1 MPDPPAGPRPDHIT
15 GPLAEPPQPAT
26 RPGELFEEVPPARPK
41 RAGRP
46 GSVSPQW
53 QSSPIRRT
61 PRELPSFDGSFI
73 AGRRQRTRWRLRWLV
88 PLVGLSLGA
97 SIGVLGFVTPGL
109 FVSRVFDDE
118 ALQDGVRLVL
128 ERDFHLA
135 QVTELQCPRH
145 QPVEPHTVFL
155 CAVRINGA
163 PSTVPVVIQD
173 ETGRY
178 AVGRPS

>member
-1 MPDPPAGPRPDHIT
+1 MSEDS
-15 GPLAEPPQPAT
+15 PQ
-26 RPGELFEEVPPARPK
+26 ARPK

-53 QSSPIRRT
+53 QPSLVRRT
-61 PRELPSFDGSFI
+61 PQPLPSFDVSFI
-73 AGRRQRTRWRLRWLV
+73 AGRRVRSQWRLRWLV
-88 PLVGLSLGA
+88 PVVALALGA

-109 FVSRVFDDE
+109 FVSRVLDDE
-118 ALQDGVRLVL
+118 SLQDGVRLVL

-135 QVTELQCPRH
+135 QVTELQCPRR
-145 QPVEPHTVFL
+145 QPVEPHMVFL

-173 ETGRY
+173 TTGRY

>member
-1 MPDPPAGPRPDHIT
+1 MP
-15 GPLAEPPQPAT
+15 
-26 RPGELFEEVPPARPK
+26 EETPTARPK

-46 GSVSPQW
+46 GSGSPQW
-53 QSSPIRRT
+53 RPSSVRRV
-61 PRELPSFDGSFI
+61 PHGLPSFDGSFI
-73 AGRRQRTRWRLRWLV
+73 AGRRVRSRWRLRWLV
-88 PLVGLSLGA
+88 PVVGLALAA
-97 SIGVLGFVTPGL
+97 SVGVLGFVNPGL

-128 ERDFHLA
+128 ERDFHLT
-135 QVTELQCPRH
+135 QVTELQCPRR
-145 QPVEPHTVFL
+145 QPVEPHAVFL

-173 ETGRY
+173 AAGRY